1 MKNTIRGTLDE
12 LGYNVNLKGAGY
24 VEEIICQMLG
34 FINSEDQ
41 MGEIKRELEA
51 KKIEAA
57 NKLAGLQDSKV
68 EKGLL
73 DELLKVA
80 EEEISDS
87 KITHEMLSRIHLD
100 AYHFEYEIGRVL
112 YLTRIDQ
119 FLNSIKDQGQKS
131 IDLELSDCH
140 RKTDEIKIN
149 NAIMGL
155 VCIFNNN
162 YESILEEKRAREN
175 EGNKVYINRFDS
187 IVTR

>member
-57 NKLAGLQDSKV
+57 KTLAGLQDSKV

-87 KITHEMLSRIHLD
+87 KESSPVSS
-100 AYHFEYEIGRVL
+100 A
-112 YLTRIDQ
+112 
-119 FLNSIKDQGQKS
+119 KS
-131 IDLELSDCH
+131 
-140 RKTDEIKIN
+140 
-149 NAIMGL
+149 
-155 VCIFNNN
+155 
-162 YESILEEKRAREN
+162 
-175 EGNKVYINRFDS
+175 
-187 IVTR
+187 